1 MALGRSHGGW
11 GSKLHLLTDGNGLPL
26 AALLSPGQRHESCYL
41 EELVL
46 DGYCGRWPVW
56 LLGDRGYS
64 APRIRLWLEEHGIR
78 PVIPYR
84 RDERSIRPNL
94 PPLDRD
100 RYKLRNVIERTIGRL
115 KQCRS
120 IATRFDKLACHYMGM
135 LKLAFMKIY
144 LRAIDS
150 SDTA

>member
-1 MALGRSHGGW
+1 M
-11 GSKLHLLTDGNGLPL
+11 TDGGGLPL
-26 AALLSPGQRHESCYL
+26 AILLSAGQRHESFYL
-41 EELVL
+41 EELIVA
-46 DGYCGRWPVW
+46 GYRDRWPMW

-84 RDERSIRPNL
+84 RDEIRLRPAL
-94 PPLDRD
+94 AGLDRE
-100 RYKLRNVIERTIGRL
+100 RYRKRNVIERTIGKL

-120 IATRFDKLACHYMGM
+120 IATRFDKLAESFLAM
-135 LKLAFMKIY
+135 LKLACLKLY
-144 LRAIDS
+144 LKTIDS